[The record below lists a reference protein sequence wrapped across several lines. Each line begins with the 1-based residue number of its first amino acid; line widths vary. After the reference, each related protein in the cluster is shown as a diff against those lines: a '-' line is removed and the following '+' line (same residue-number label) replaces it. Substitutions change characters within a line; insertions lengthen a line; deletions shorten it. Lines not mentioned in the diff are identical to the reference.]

1 MTISVD
7 DVRRLLSAGDPQ
19 ALLVVIEGHAQ
30 VLSPAELESPD
41 YRGALR
47 VAAREE
53 IIERTGSAEPSEREL
68 AEQAENLDAALRNL
82 GG

>member
-7 DVRRLLSAGDPQ
+7 DVRRLLSASDPQ
-19 ALLVVIEGHAQ
+19 AQLVVIEGRTE
-30 VLSPAELESPD
+30 VLSPAELTSPD

-53 IIERTGSAEPSEREL
+53 IIERTGGADPSDREL
-68 AEQAENLDAALRNL
+68 TEQAESLDAAVRNL

>member
-7 DVRRLLSAGDPQ
+7 DVRRLLSAGDPK
-19 ALLVVIEGHAQ
+19 ATLVLLEGRAEI
-30 VLSPAELESPD
+30 LSPDQLDTPD

-47 VAAREE
+47 VAAAEE
-53 IIERTGSAEPSEREL
+53 IIKRTGSADPSDREL
-68 AEQAENLDAALRNL
+68 TEAAENLGAAVRNL